1 MIERQLA
8 HGERDKVRAAYNHA
22 QYLPERRGMMQWW
35 ADYLDG
41 LAENY
46 QEGEESG

>member
-1 MIERQLA
+1 
-8 HGERDKVRAAYNHA
+8 
-22 QYLPERRGMMQWW
+22 MQWW

-46 QEGEESG
+46 QEGEEKVGDGLPVGAEQE